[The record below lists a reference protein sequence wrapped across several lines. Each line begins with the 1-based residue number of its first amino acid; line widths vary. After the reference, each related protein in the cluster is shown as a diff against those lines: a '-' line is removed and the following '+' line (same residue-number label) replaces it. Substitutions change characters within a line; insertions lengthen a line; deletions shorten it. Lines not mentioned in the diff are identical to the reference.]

1 MVGPLPYLTFIA
13 FPSVY
18 YNKFGDYISVS
29 KYDKKLA
36 NKMYYSKFWE
46 RTADWL
52 GGANRNN
59 YFNFWH
65 KENFIFW

>member
-1 MVGPLPYLTFIA
+1 MLLKYSHI
-13 FPSVY
+13 
-18 YNKFGDYISVS
+18 YNQYGDYQYYPDPI
-29 KYDKKLA
+29 A
-36 NKMYYSKFWE
+36 EKMYYSKIWE